1 MKRLL
6 CISKPP
12 KNFSMPMIDQRI
24 IVAIDTFDLE
34 TANTILDKLDPS
46 LCIIKIGSVV
56 FNTLGKSFLKDAS
69 SRGFKIFL
77 DLKLHDIPNTVHE
90 TILGFHDLSI
100 DMLTVHLS
108 GGEDMLK
115 KAMLAGK
122 SINAKVIGVSILTS
136 LKESDTL
143 MLFNNNLD
151 TQIAN
156 LFKIAVKTN
165 LDGVVCSPLELEMA
179 NTILDTNSIKITPG
193 IRDIKV
199 ADDQARTLSA
209 KEAIEK
215 GATFIVIGRPITQA
229 EDVSTALKTFTDS
242 IHD

>member
-1 MKRLL
+1 MTD
-6 CISKPP
+6 P
-12 KNFSMPMIDQRI
+12 RI
-24 IVAIDTFDLE
+24 IVAIDTYDLQE
-34 TANTILDKLDPS
+34 ANVILDQLDPD
-46 LCIIKIGSVV
+46 LCKIKIGSVV
-56 FNTLGKSFLKDAS
+56 FNSLGKSFLKEVS

-90 TILGFHDLSI
+90 TILGFHDCSI

-108 GGEDMLK
+108 GGEDMLN

-229 EDVSTALKTFTDS
+229 EDVSMALKTFSDS

>member
-1 MKRLL
+1 MTD
-6 CISKPP
+6 P
-12 KNFSMPMIDQRI
+12 RI
-24 IVAIDTFDLE
+24 IVAIDTYDFQEAKL
-34 TANTILDKLDPS
+34 ILDQLDPD
-46 LCIIKIGSVV
+46 LCRIKIGSVV
-56 FNTLGKSFLKDAS
+56 FNSLGKSFLKEVS

-90 TILGFHDLSI
+90 TILGFHDCSI
-100 DMLTVHLS
+100 DMLTIHLS

-193 IRDIKV
+193 IRDIKA

-229 EDVSTALKTFTDS
+229 EDVSTALKTFSDS

>member
-1 MKRLL
+1 MTN
-6 CISKPP
+6 P
-12 KNFSMPMIDQRI
+12 RI
-24 IVAIDTFDLE
+24 IVAIDTYDLQE
-34 TANTILDKLDPS
+34 ANVILDQLDPD
-46 LCIIKIGSVV
+46 LCRIKIGSVV
-56 FNTLGKSFLKDAS
+56 FNSLGKSFLREVS

-90 TILGFHDLSI
+90 TILGFHDCSI

-229 EDVSTALKTFTDS
+229 EDVSTALKTFSDS